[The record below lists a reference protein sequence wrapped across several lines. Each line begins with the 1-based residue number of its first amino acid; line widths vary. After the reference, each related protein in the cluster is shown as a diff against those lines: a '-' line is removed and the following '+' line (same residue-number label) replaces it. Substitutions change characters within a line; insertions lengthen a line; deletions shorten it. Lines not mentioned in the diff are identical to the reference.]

1 MKTLQELSALPKFSA
16 ILPSYYEMD
25 GMIFAV
31 AASPEI
37 PMPETWMPWLIQHSG
52 STMVSEDVDELA
64 ECLMETLRNH
74 LSAMRTQDNY
84 LPLTCRWQQGATIP
98 ESLELWLGGLLKGHQ
113 LLESI
118 WRNAWERK
126 AKKEN
131 LSADEEDPATRLA
144 RCLKLFSTLA
154 RHQLALS
161 QRSGENAEKLRAN
174 LPVLWRQLPAM
185 LQEYVTLSGDLAQAL
200 PNQFEMY
207 NKIPDA

>member
-1 MKTLQELSALPKFSA
+1 
-16 ILPSYYEMD
+16 
-25 GMIFAV
+25 
-31 AASPEI
+31 
-37 PMPETWMPWLIQHSG
+37 MPETWMPWLIQHSG